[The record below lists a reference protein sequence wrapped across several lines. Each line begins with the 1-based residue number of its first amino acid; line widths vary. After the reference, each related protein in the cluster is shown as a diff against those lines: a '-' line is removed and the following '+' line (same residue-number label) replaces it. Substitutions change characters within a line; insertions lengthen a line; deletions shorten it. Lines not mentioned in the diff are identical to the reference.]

1 MKLNLHEY
9 QEITKDFIIR
19 TPYAA
24 VILDMGMGKTA
35 TTLSAINELM
45 FDRYEVSKV
54 LVIAPLRVANTVW
67 SDEIEQWKE
76 LRHLRYAKIVGTPK
90 QRRAALEKDADI
102 YIVNRENLPWLVE
115 QCSPYFK
122 WDMVVIDEL
131 SSFKS
136 WQSKRFKAFMAM
148 RPYMKR
154 IVGLT
159 GTPSSN
165 GLMDLF
171 AEFKVI
177 DGGERLGR
185 FIGEYRSRYF
195 DEGRRNGNIVYEYI
209 PMDYAECQIYD
220 KIDDI
225 TISMKAMDYL
235 DMPELISTKKVV
247 HLTDKE
253 TDNYK
258 RFKKDY
264 VLSDLE
270 DGEVTAANAASLSNK
285 LVQMA
290 NGAVYSDDHQVV
302 SLHDQKLDTLEDIIE
317 AANGEPVL
325 VAYWFKHDLQR
336 IEERLAKLKVQ
347 GTVLKTE
354 QDIREW
360 NKGNIRV
367 GLLHPASAGHGLN
380 LQKGG
385 HHLVW
390 FGLTW
395 SLELYQQTNAR
406 LWRQGQQ
413 AETVVIQHIVTEGT
427 IDEEILKA
435 LENKDAQQSRLIEAV
450 KAQVG
455 GTDG

>member
-1 MKLNLHEY
+1 MKLSLHDY
-9 QEITKDFIIR
+9 QEVTKDFIIR

-67 SDEIEQWKE
+67 SDEIEQWEE

-90 QRRAALEKDADI
+90 QRRAALEQDADI
-102 YIVNRENLPWLVE
+102 YIVNREILPWLVQ

-154 IVGLT
+154 VVGLT

-177 DGGERLGR
+177 DSGERLGR

-450 KAQVG
+450 KAQVR

>member
-1 MKLNLHEY
+1 M
-9 QEITKDFIIR
+9 T
-19 TPYAA
+19 
-24 VILDMGMGKTA
+24 
-35 TTLSAINELM
+35 
-45 FDRYEVSKV
+45 
-54 LVIAPLRVANTVW
+54 
-67 SDEIEQWKE
+67 
-76 LRHLRYAKIVGTPK
+76 
-90 QRRAALEKDADI
+90 
-102 YIVNRENLPWLVE
+102 
-115 QCSPYFK
+115 
-122 WDMVVIDEL
+122 
-131 SSFKS
+131 
-136 WQSKRFKAFMAM
+136 M

-154 IVGLT
+154 VVGLT

-195 DEGRRNGNIVYEYI
+195 REGRRNGNVVYEYI

-235 DMPELISTKKVV
+235 EMPELISTKRVV
-247 HLTDKE
+247 KMTDKE
-253 TDNYK
+253 KERYGQ
-258 RFKKDY
+258 FKKEY
-264 VLSDLE
+264 VLSELE
-270 DGEVTAANAASLSNK
+270 GVEVTAANAASLSNK
-285 LVQMA
+285 LVQMS
-290 NGAVYSDDHQVV
+290 NGAVYSDDHDVV
-302 SLHDQKLDTLEDIIE
+302 KIHDQKLDALEDIIE

-325 VAYWFKHDLQR
+325 IAYWFKHDLSR
-336 IEERLAKLKVQ
+336 IQERLEKLKLK
-347 GTVLKTE
+347 GTVLKNE
-354 QDIREW
+354 DAIREW
-360 NKGNIRV
+360 NKRNIKV

-413 AETVVIQHIVTEGT
+413 AETVVIQHIVTEDT

-435 LENKDAQQSRLIEAV
+435 LENKDTQQSRLIAAV
-450 KAQVG
+450 KAEIG
-455 GTDG
+455 GRDG

>member
-1 MKLNLHEY
+1 MKLTLHNY
-9 QEITKDFIIR
+9 QVVAKDFIIGH
-19 TPYAA
+19 THAA

-35 TTLSAINELM
+35 TTLSAVNELM
-45 FDRYEVSKV
+45 FDRFEVTKV

-67 SDEIEQWKE
+67 SDEIEQWSE
-76 LRHLRYAKIVGTPK
+76 LRNLRYSKIVGTPK
-90 QRRAALEKDADI
+90 QRKVALQKDADI

-185 FIGEYRSRYF
+185 FIGEFRSRYF
-195 DEGRRNGNIVYEYI
+195 EEGRRNGNIVYEYI
-209 PMDYAECQIYD
+209 PMDYAECQIQD
-220 KIDDI
+220 KISDI
-225 TISMKAMDYL
+225 TISMKALDYL
-235 DMPELISTKKVV
+235 DMPDLISTKKLVRMSE
-247 HLTDKE
+247 KE
-253 TDNYK
+253 KEKYSQ
-258 RFKKDY
+258 FKKEY
-264 VLSDLE
+264 VMSEL
-270 DGEVTAANAASLSNK
+270 DGLEVTAANAASLTNK
-285 LVQMA
+285 LVQLS
-290 NGAVYSDDHQVV
+290 NGAVYSDDHTVV
-302 SLHDQKLDTLEDIIE
+302 PLHEQKLDALEDILE
-317 AANGEPVL
+317 SANGEPVL
-325 VAYWFKHDLQR
+325 VAYWFKHDLAR
-336 IEERLAKLKVQ
+336 IMGRLEKLKVKSR
-347 GTVLKTE
+347 VLKTE
-354 QDIREW
+354 EDIREW
-360 NKGNIRV
+360 NKGNVPV

-406 LWRQGQQ
+406 LWRQGQE

-435 LENKDAQQSRLIEAV
+435 LENKDAQQERLIEAV

>member
-1 MKLNLHEY
+1 MQLKLHDY
-9 QEITKDFIIR
+9 QEVTKDFIIR

-45 FDRYEVSKV
+45 FDRYEVHKV

-67 SDEIEQWKE
+67 SDEIEQWAE
-76 LRHLRYAKIVGTPK
+76 LRHLRYSKIVGTPK
-90 QRRAALEKDADI
+90 QRKAALEKDADI

-115 QCSPYFK
+115 QCCPYFK

-154 IVGLT
+154 VVGLT

-195 DEGRRNGNIVYEYI
+195 EEGRRNGNVVYEYI

-225 TISMKAMDYL
+225 TISMKALDYL
-235 DMPELISTKKVV
+235 EMPELISTKKVV
-247 HLTDKE
+247 RMTDKE
-253 TDNYK
+253 KK
-258 RFKKDY
+258 RYGKFKKEY
-264 VLSDLE
+264 VLSELE
-270 DGEVTAANAASLSNK
+270 GVEVTAANAASLSNK
-285 LVQMA
+285 LVQMS
-290 NGAVYSDDHQVV
+290 NGAVYSDDHDVV
-302 SLHDQKLDTLEDIIE
+302 RIHDQKLDALEDIIE

-325 VAYWFKHDLQR
+325 IAYWFKHDLLR
-336 IEERLAKLKVQ
+336 IQERLTKLKMK

-354 QDIREW
+354 DDIREW
-360 NKGNIRV
+360 NKWNITV

-450 KAQVG
+450 RAEIG
-455 GTDG
+455 GRDG

>member
-1 MKLNLHEY
+1 MKLVLHDY
-9 QEITKDFIIR
+9 QEVTKDFIIK
-19 TPYAA
+19 TPHAA

-45 FDRYEVSKV
+45 FDRFEVHKV

-67 SDEIEQWKE
+67 SDEIEQWAE
-76 LRHLRYAKIVGTPK
+76 LRHLRYSKIVGTLK
-90 QRRAALEKDADI
+90 QRKAALEKDADI

-115 QCSPYFK
+115 QCVPYFK

-136 WQSKRFKAFMAM
+136 WQSKRFKAFMTM

-154 IVGLT
+154 VVGLT

-195 DEGRRNGNIVYEYI
+195 REGRRNGNVVYEYI

-235 DMPELISTKKVV
+235 EMPELISTKRVV
-247 HLTDKE
+247 KMTDKE
-253 TDNYK
+253 KERYGQ
-258 RFKKDY
+258 FKKEY
-264 VLSDLE
+264 VLSELE
-270 DGEVTAANAASLSNK
+270 GVEVTAANAASLSNK
-285 LVQMA
+285 LVQMS
-290 NGAVYSDDHQVV
+290 NGAVYSDDHDVV
-302 SLHDQKLDTLEDIIE
+302 KIHDQKLDALEDIIE
-317 AANGEPVL
+317 AANGEPIL
-325 VAYWFKHDLQR
+325 IAYWFKHDLSR
-336 IEERLAKLKVQ
+336 IQERLEKLKLK
-347 GTVLKTE
+347 GTVLKNE
-354 QDIREW
+354 DDIREW
-360 NKGNIRV
+360 NKRNIKV

-427 IDEEILKA
+427 IDEEILRA
-435 LENKDAQQSRLIEAV
+435 LENKDAQQSRLIAAV
-450 KAQVG
+450 KAEIG
-455 GTDG
+455 GRNG

>member
-1 MKLNLHEY
+1 MRLKLHDY
-9 QEITKDFIIR
+9 QEVTKDFIIR

-24 VILDMGMGKTA
+24 VVLDMGMGKTA

-45 FDRYEVSKV
+45 FDRNEVSKV
-54 LVIAPLRVANTVW
+54 IVIAPLRVANTVW
-67 SDEIEQWKE
+67 SDEIEQWAE
-76 LRHLRYAKIVGTPK
+76 LRQLRYSKIVGTPK
-90 QRRAALEKDADI
+90 QRKLALEKDADI
-102 YIVNRENLPWLVE
+102 YIINRENLPWLVD

-136 WQSKRFKAFMAM
+136 WQSKRFKAFMTM

-154 IVGLT
+154 VVGLT

-177 DGGERLGR
+177 DGGKRLGR

-195 DEGRRNGNIVYEYI
+195 REGRRNGNIVYEYI
-209 PMDYAECQIYD
+209 PMNYAECQIYD

-235 DMPELISTKKVV
+235 HMPELISTKRFAR
-247 HLTDKE
+247 LTYKE
-253 TDNYK
+253 KERYAQ
-258 RFKKDY
+258 FKKDY
-264 VLSDLE
+264 VLSELK
-270 DGEVTAANAASLSNK
+270 GVEVTAANAASLSNK
-285 LVQMA
+285 LVQMS
-290 NGAVYSDDHQVV
+290 NGAVYSDNHDVIKI
-302 SLHDQKLDTLEDIIE
+302 HDQKLDVLEDIIE

-325 VAYWFKHDLQR
+325 IAYWFKHDLSR
-336 IEERLAKLKVQ
+336 IKERLSKLKIK

-354 QDIREW
+354 DDIREW
-360 NKGNIRV
+360 NRGNISV
-367 GLLHPASAGHGLN
+367 GLIHPASSGHGLN

-435 LENKDAQQSRLIEAV
+435 LENKDAQQLRLIEAV
-450 KAQVG
+450 KAEIG
-455 GTDG
+455 GRDG

>member
-90 QRRAALEKDADI
+90 QRRAALEQDADI
-102 YIVNRENLPWLVE
+102 YIVNREILHWLVQ

-154 IVGLT
+154 VVGLT

-177 DGGERLGR
+177 DSGERLGR

-235 DMPELISTKKVV
+235 DMPELISTKRLVY
-247 HLTDKE
+247 LTDKE
-253 TDNYK
+253 KSDYK
-258 RFKKDY
+258 QFKKDY
-264 VLSDLE
+264 VLADLA

-302 SLHDQKLDTLEDIIE
+302 SLHDQKIDALEDIIE

-325 VAYWFKHDLQR
+325 VVYWFKHDLQR
-336 IEERLAKLKVQ
+336 IEERLAKLKVN

-354 QDIREW
+354 EDICEW
-360 NKGNIRV
+360 NKGKISV
-367 GLLHPASAGHGLN
+367 GLLHPASSGHGLN

-413 AETVVIQHIVTEGT
+413 AETVVIQHIVAEGT

-435 LENKDAQQSRLIEAV
+435 LENKDAQQSRLIESV

>member
-1 MKLNLHEY
+1 MKLTLHNY
-9 QEITKDFIIR
+9 QVVAKDFIIGH
-19 TPYAA
+19 PNAA

-35 TTLSAINELM
+35 TTLSAVNELM
-45 FDRYEVSKV
+45 FDRFEVTKV

-67 SDEIEQWKE
+67 SDEIEQWAE
-76 LRHLRYAKIVGTPK
+76 LRHLRYSKIVGTPK
-90 QRRAALEKDADI
+90 QRKVALQKDADI

-185 FIGEYRSRYF
+185 FIGEFRSRYF
-195 DEGRRNGNIVYEYI
+195 EEGRRNGNIVYEYI
-209 PMDYAECQIYD
+209 PMDYAECQIQD
-220 KIDDI
+220 KISDI
-225 TISMKAMDYL
+225 TISMKALDYL
-235 DMPELISTKKVV
+235 DMPDLISTKKLVRMSE
-247 HLTDKE
+247 KE
-253 TDNYK
+253 KEKYSQ
-258 RFKKDY
+258 FKKEY
-264 VLSDLE
+264 VMSEL
-270 DGEVTAANAASLSNK
+270 DGLEVTAANAASLTNK
-285 LVQMA
+285 LVQLS
-290 NGAVYSDDHQVV
+290 NGAVYSDDHTVV
-302 SLHDQKLDTLEDIIE
+302 PLHEQKLDALEDILE
-317 AANGEPVL
+317 SANGEPVL
-325 VAYWFKHDLQR
+325 VAYWFKHDLAR
-336 IEERLAKLKVQ
+336 IMGRLEKLKVKSR
-347 GTVLKTE
+347 VLKTE
-354 QDIREW
+354 EDIREW
-360 NKGNIRV
+360 NKGNVPV

-380 LQKGG
+380 LQKGS

-406 LWRQGQQ
+406 LWRQGQE

-435 LENKDAQQSRLIEAV
+435 LENKDAQQERLIEAV

>member
-1 MKLNLHEY
+1 MKLTLHNY
-9 QEITKDFIIR
+9 QVVAKDFIIGH
-19 TPYAA
+19 PYAA

-35 TTLSAINELM
+35 TTLSAVNELM
-45 FDRYEVSKV
+45 FDRFEVTKV

-67 SDEIEQWKE
+67 SDEIEQWAE
-76 LRHLRYAKIVGTPK
+76 LRHLRYSKIVGTPK
-90 QRRAALEKDADI
+90 QRKVALQKDADI

-154 IVGLT
+154 VVGLT

-195 DEGRRNGNIVYEYI
+195 EEGRRNGNIVYEYI
-209 PMDYAECQIYD
+209 PMDYAEYQIYD

-235 DMPELISTKKVV
+235 AMPELISTKKLVY
-247 HLTDKE
+247 LTDKE
-253 TDNYK
+253 KSDYK
-258 RFKKDY
+258 QFKKDY

-290 NGAVYSDDHQVV
+290 NGAVYSDDYQVV
-302 SLHDQKLDTLEDIIE
+302 SVHDQKLDVLEDIIE

-336 IEERLAKLKVQ
+336 IEERLAKLKVK
-347 GTVLKTE
+347 GTVLKAE
-354 QDIREW
+354 DDIREW
-360 NKGNIRV
+360 NKGNISV

-413 AETVVIQHIVTEGT
+413 ADTVVIQHIVTEDT

-435 LENKDAQQSRLIEAV
+435 LKNKDAQQSRLIEAV

-455 GTDG
+455 GMNG

>member
-1 MKLNLHEY
+1 MKLKLHDY
-9 QEITKDFIIR
+9 QEVTKDFIIR
-19 TPYAA
+19 NPHVA

-45 FDRYEVSKV
+45 FDRYEIHKV

-67 SDEIEQWKE
+67 SDEIEQWQE
-76 LRHLRYAKIVGTPK
+76 LSHLRYSKIVGTPK
-90 QRRAALEKDADI
+90 QRQEALQKDADI
-102 YIVNRENLPWLVE
+102 YIVNRENIPWLVE
-115 QCSPYFK
+115 ECHPHFK
-122 WDMVVIDEL
+122 WDMIVIDEL

-136 WQSKRFKAFMAM
+136 WQSKRFKAFMTM

-154 IVGLT
+154 VVGLT

-177 DGGERLGR
+177 DSGVRLGR

-195 DEGRRNGNIVYEYI
+195 REGRRNGNVVYEYI
-209 PMDYAECQIYD
+209 PMDYAESQIFD

-235 DMPELISTKKVV
+235 QMPTLISTKKSV
-247 HLTDKE
+247 HLTKSE
-253 TDNYK
+253 AK
-258 RFKKDY
+258 RYEVFKKES
-264 VLSDLE
+264 VLPASNE
-270 DGEVTAANAASLSNK
+270 IEVTAANAASLSNK

-290 NGAVYSDDHQVV
+290 NGAVYSDDHKIIK
-302 SLHDQKLDTLEDIIE
+302 LHDQKLDALEDIIE

-325 VAYWFKHDLQR
+325 VAYWFKHDLLR
-336 IEERLAKLKVQ
+336 IQERLNKLRIQ
-347 GTVLKTE
+347 STVLKNE
-354 QDIREW
+354 ADIHEW
-360 NKGNIRV
+360 NKGNISV

-413 AETVVIQHIVTEGT
+413 SNTVIIQHIVTEGT
-427 IDEEILKA
+427 IDADILKA
-435 LENKDAQQSRLIEAV
+435 LTAKDAQQSRLIEAV

-455 GTDG
+455 G

>member
-1 MKLNLHEY
+1 
-9 QEITKDFIIR
+9 
-19 TPYAA
+19 
-24 VILDMGMGKTA
+24 MGMGKTA
-35 TTLSAINELM
+35 TTLSAVNELM
-45 FDRYEVSKV
+45 FDRFEVTKV

-67 SDEIEQWKE
+67 SDEIEQWAE
-76 LRHLRYAKIVGTPK
+76 LRHLRYSKIVGTPK
-90 QRRAALEKDADI
+90 QRKVALQKDADV

-185 FIGEYRSRYF
+185 FIGEFRSRYF
-195 DEGRRNGNIVYEYI
+195 EEGRRNGNIVYEYI
-209 PMDYAECQIYD
+209 PMDYAECQIQD
-220 KIDDI
+220 KISDI
-225 TISMKAMDYL
+225 TISMKALDYL
-235 DMPELISTKKVV
+235 DMPDLISTKKLVRMSE
-247 HLTDKE
+247 KE
-253 TDNYK
+253 KEKYSQ
-258 RFKKDY
+258 FKKEY
-264 VLSDLE
+264 VLLE
-270 DGEVTAANAASLSNK
+270 LDGLEVTAANAASLTNK
-285 LVQMA
+285 LVQLS
-290 NGAVYSDDHQVV
+290 NGAVYSDDHTVV
-302 SLHDQKLDTLEDIIE
+302 ALHEQKLDALEDILE
-317 AANGEPVL
+317 SANGEPVL
-325 VAYWFKHDLQR
+325 VAYWFKHDLAR
-336 IEERLAKLKVQ
+336 IMGRLEKLKVKSRVMK
-347 GTVLKTE
+347 TVE
-354 QDIREW
+354 DIREW
-360 NKGNIRV
+360 NKGNVPV
-367 GLLHPASAGHGLN
+367 GLLHPAGAGHGLN

-406 LWRQGQQ
+406 LWRQGQE

-435 LENKDAQQSRLIEAV
+435 LENKDAQQERLIAAV

-455 GTDG
+455 GADG

>member
-1 MKLNLHEY
+1 MKLKLHDY
-9 QEITKDFIIR
+9 QEVTKDFIIR
-19 TPYAA
+19 TPNAA

-76 LRHLRYAKIVGTPK
+76 LKHLRYSKIVGTPK
-90 QRRAALEKDADI
+90 QRRAALETDADI

-154 IVGLT
+154 VVGLT

-195 DEGRRNGNIVYEYI
+195 REGRRNGNVVYDYI

-235 DMPELISTKKVV
+235 EMPELISIRKIV

-253 TDNYK
+253 KADYNQ
-258 RFKKDY
+258 FKKEY
-264 VLSDLE
+264 VFSDIE
-270 DGEVTAANAASLSNK
+270 NGEVTAANAASLSNK

-290 NGAVYSDDHQVV
+290 NGAVYSDDHRVV
-302 SLHDQKLDTLEDIIE
+302 SLHD
-317 AANGEPVL
+317 
-325 VAYWFKHDLQR
+325 
-336 IEERLAKLKVQ
+336 
-347 GTVLKTE
+347 
-354 QDIREW
+354 
-360 NKGNIRV
+360 
-367 GLLHPASAGHGLN
+367 
-380 LQKGG
+380 
-385 HHLVW
+385 
-390 FGLTW
+390 
-395 SLELYQQTNAR
+395 
-406 LWRQGQQ
+406 
-413 AETVVIQHIVTEGT
+413 
-427 IDEEILKA
+427 
-435 LENKDAQQSRLIEAV
+435 
-450 KAQVG
+450 
-455 GTDG
+455 

>member
-67 SDEIEQWKE
+67 SDEIEQWEE

-90 QRRAALEKDADI
+90 QRRAALEQDADI

-136 WQSKRFKAFMAM
+136 WQSKRFKAFMVM

-154 IVGLT
+154 VVGLT

-195 DEGRRNGNIVYEYI
+195 REGARNGQVVYNYL

-235 DMPELISTKKVV
+235 DMPELISTKRLVY
-247 HLTDKE
+247 LTDKE
-253 TDNYK
+253 KSDYK
-258 RFKKDY
+258 QFKKDY
-264 VLSDLE
+264 VLADLA

-302 SLHDQKLDTLEDIIE
+302 SLHDQKIDALEDIIE

-325 VAYWFKHDLQR
+325 VVYWFKHDLQR
-336 IEERLAKLKVQ
+336 IEERLAKLKVN

-354 QDIREW
+354 EDICEW
-360 NKGNIRV
+360 NKGKISV
-367 GLLHPASAGHGLN
+367 GLLHPASSGHGLN

-413 AETVVIQHIVTEGT
+413 AETVVIQHIVAEGT

-435 LENKDAQQSRLIEAV
+435 LESKDAQQSRLIEAV

>member
-1 MKLNLHEY
+1 MKLTLHNY
-9 QEITKDFIIR
+9 QVVAKDFIMGH
-19 TPYAA
+19 PYAA

-35 TTLSAINELM
+35 TTLSAVNELM
-45 FDRYEVSKV
+45 FDRFEVTKV

-67 SDEIEQWKE
+67 SDEIEQWAE
-76 LRHLRYAKIVGTPK
+76 LRHLSYSKIVGTPK
-90 QRRAALEKDADI
+90 QRNVALQKDADI
-102 YIVNRENLPWLVE
+102 YIINRENLPWLEE

-185 FIGEYRSRYF
+185 FIGEFRSRYF
-195 DEGRRNGNIVYEYI
+195 EEGRRNGNIVYEYI
-209 PMDYAECQIYD
+209 PMDYAECQIQD
-220 KIDDI
+220 KISDI
-225 TISMKAMDYL
+225 TISMKALDYL
-235 DMPELISTKKVV
+235 DMPDLISTKKLVRMSE
-247 HLTDKE
+247 KE
-253 TDNYK
+253 KEKYSQ
-258 RFKKDY
+258 FKKEY
-264 VLSDLE
+264 VLSEL
-270 DGEVTAANAASLSNK
+270 DGLEVTAANAASLTNK
-285 LVQMA
+285 LVQLS
-290 NGAVYSDDHQVV
+290 NGAVYSDDHTVV
-302 SLHDQKLDTLEDIIE
+302 ALHEQKLDALEDILE
-317 AANGEPVL
+317 SANGEPVL
-325 VAYWFKHDLQR
+325 VAYWFKHDLAR
-336 IEERLAKLKVQ
+336 IMGRLEKLKVKSRVMK
-347 GTVLKTE
+347 TVE
-354 QDIREW
+354 DIREW
-360 NKGNIRV
+360 NKGNVPV
-367 GLLHPASAGHGLN
+367 GLLHPAGAGHGLN

-406 LWRQGQQ
+406 LWRQGQE

-435 LENKDAQQSRLIEAV
+435 LENKDAQQQRLIAAV

-455 GTDG
+455 GADG

>member
-45 FDRYEVSKV
+45 FDRYDVSKV

-235 DMPELISTKKVV
+235 DMPELISTKRLVY
-247 HLTDKE
+247 LTDKE
-253 TDNYK
+253 KSDYK
-258 RFKKDY
+258 QFKKDY
-264 VLSDLE
+264 VLADLA

-302 SLHDQKLDTLEDIIE
+302 SLHDQKIDALEDIIE

-325 VAYWFKHDLQR
+325 VVYWFKHDLQR
-336 IEERLAKLKVQ
+336 IEERLAKLKVN

-354 QDIREW
+354 EDICEW
-360 NKGNIRV
+360 NKGKISV
-367 GLLHPASAGHGLN
+367 GLLHPASSGHGLN

-413 AETVVIQHIVTEGT
+413 AETVVIQHIVAEGT

-435 LENKDAQQSRLIEAV
+435 LENKDAQQSRLIESV